1 MNMEQ
6 WARVRRKVLVDKQS
20 KRSVMSEEG
29 LHWETLQKMLEH
41 SQPPG
46 CRRSAQPERKIDP
59 FREWIRTVLD
69 ADRSVPRKQ
78 RHTAKRLFERLRDER
93 GYDGGYTV
101 VKELVADFKATKRE
115 VFVPLSHP
123 SGEAQ
128 VDFGHALVNLNGT
141 LTKCPFFVMT
151 LPHSDAFFVQIFERE
166 CTETFWEGHVRAFDY
181 FGAVPSGISYDN
193 STIAVS
199 QMLTGRQRKLTDGF
213 LQLQSHY
220 LFKEHFCLAARC
232 NEKGVV
238 ERIVGYSQENFLVP
252 VPQVSSLEELNAR
265 LNASCREDL
274 K

>member
-1 MNMEQ
+1 
-6 WARVRRKVLVDKQS
+6 
-20 KRSVMSEEG
+20 
-29 LHWETLQKMLEH
+29 
-41 SQPPG
+41 
-46 CRRSAQPERKIDP
+46 
-59 FREWIRTVLD
+59 
-69 ADRSVPRKQ
+69 
-78 RHTAKRLFERLRDER
+78 
-93 GYDGGYTV
+93 
-101 VKELVADFKATKRE
+101 
-115 VFVPLSHP
+115 
-123 SGEAQ
+123 
-128 VDFGHALVNLNGT
+128 
-141 LTKCPFFVMT
+141 MT

>member
-1 MNMEQ
+1 
-6 WARVRRKVLVDKQS
+6 
-20 KRSVMSEEG
+20 
-29 LHWETLQKMLEH
+29 MLEH

-46 CRRSAQPERKIDP
+46 YRRSDQTERKIDL

-123 SGEAQ
+123 PGEAQ

-181 FGAVPSGISYDN
+181 FGAVPSRISYDN

-213 LQLQSHY
+213 L
-220 LFKEHFCLAARC
+220 
-232 NEKGVV
+232 
-238 ERIVGYSQENFLVP
+238 
-252 VPQVSSLEELNAR
+252 
-265 LNASCREDL
+265 
-274 K
+274 

>member
-1 MNMEQ
+1 MG
-6 WARVRRKVLVDKQS
+6 RK
-20 KRSVMSEEG
+20 G
-29 LHWETLQKMLEH
+29 
-41 SQPPG
+41 
-46 CRRSAQPERKIDP
+46 
-59 FREWIRTVLD
+59 
-69 ADRSVPRKQ
+69 
-78 RHTAKRLFERLRDER
+78 
-93 GYDGGYTV
+93 
-101 VKELVADFKATKRE
+101 ADFKATKRE

-123 SGEAQ
+123 PGEAQ

-181 FGAVPSGISYDN
+181 FGAVPSRISYDN

-220 LFKEHFCLAARC
+220 LFKEHFCLAARG

-238 ERIVGYSQENFLVP
+238 ERIVT
-252 VPQVSSLEELNAR
+252 
-265 LNASCREDL
+265 D
-274 K
+274 